1 MNDNLEFKLQ
11 EFEDWLIDEMR
22 FSPSTVNSTIR
33 KMKFV
38 SEKCDLTREG
48 IQEFIRRTWHSKGNK
63 TANGYIQVLNR
74 WLKFQRMK
82 PMAYFKEYDSFTIKF
97 CTPEQERKLLRT
109 AKSVGAREEA
119 MIYLLFGTG
128 ARLQEAC
135 DLRLSKIGEETI
147 TVIGKGQKERTI
159 YLPPEARDAIERY
172 RQERHPTDKEHLFTS
187 EKGKM
192 SHDYFRKRCEI
203 VSIRAG
209 IKFHPHM
216 ARHTYATK
224 LLKQGIS
231 VSYVARMLGHEDLS
245 STQIYLHPSQEDAIE
260 EVRKVEFFLGTNS
273 NQNGR
278 YGLAGNWTS
287 DPIEE
292 QELVLFYGEAAE

>member
-1 MNDNLEFKLQ
+1 MNEDLESKLE

-22 FSPSTVNSTIR
+22 FSQSTVNSTIR
-33 KMKFV
+33 KMRFV
-38 SEKCDLTREG
+38 SDKCDLSRDG
-48 IQEFIRRTWHSKGNK
+48 IQEFIRRTWHSRGNK

-97 CTPEQERKLLRT
+97 CTPDQERKLLRV
-109 AKSVGAREEA
+109 AKGVGAREEA
-119 MIYLLFGTG
+119 MFYLLFGTG

-147 TVIGKGQKERTI
+147 TVKGKGQKDRTI
-159 YLPPEARDAIERY
+159 YLPLEAREAIDRY
-172 RQERHPTDKEHLFTS
+172 MKERHLTDKEYLFTT

-192 SHDYFRKRCEI
+192 SYDYFRKRCEI
-203 VSIRAG
+203 VSLKAG

-216 ARHTYATK
+216 ARHTYATR
-224 LLKQGIS
+224 LLRQGVS

-260 EVRKVEFFLGTNS
+260 EVRKVNFFLGPNENRT
-273 NQNGR
+273 GR
-278 YGLAGNWTS
+278 YGLAG
-287 DPIEE
+287 I
-292 QELVLFYGEAAE
+292 